1 LSITAVALGLALLA
15 GVWVASYLLARDT
28 LAHLDLPAGQL
39 FSPQD
44 AEAKEASKLAVAALN
59 KRLRASAGKHEKRPW
74 KERVLVL
81 RETMDSFFADAEIVS
96 TLTPADAGGVPAE
109 WVTAPGVDKS
119 RRFLYIHGGAFFAG
133 SPKSH
138 RILTSKLSEI
148 TNSAVLAIDYRL
160 TPEHSRMAC
169 VEDCRTSYDWM
180 LKNSPEGVDNLAPT
194 AVFVAGDSA
203 GGNLTLSLLNWIRD
217 NHRRAPN
224 AALALSPA
232 TDSRFTSPSIRTNLE
247 SDVML
252 KPLAKRVSWLPGFL
266 FSLGG
271 RYMSGRGASD
281 PVMSPLLADL
291 SGLPPILVQCSEC
304 EILRDDGRRYVNKA
318 VLAGTDARLQRWNN
332 VPHVWQIFH
341 PDLPEAAQAFAEI
354 DAFFQRHS

>member
-1 LSITAVALGLALLA
+1 MA
-15 GVWVASYLLARDT
+15 GVSAVLYLLSRDT

-39 FSPQD
+39 FSPQGV
-44 AEAKEASKLAVAALN
+44 ESSEASKLAVAALN
-59 KRLRASAGKHEKRPW
+59 KRLRASAGKHEKLPW

-81 RETMDSFFADAEIVS
+81 RETMDSFFAGAEIVS
-96 TLTPADAGGVPAE
+96 ALVTVDAGGVPAE
-109 WVTAPGVDKS
+109 WVIAPGVDCS
-119 RRFLYIHGGAFFAG
+119 RRLLYIHGGAFFAG

-138 RILTSKLSEI
+138 RVLTSKLSEI
-148 TNSAVLAIDYRL
+148 SNSAVLAIDYRL

-169 VEDCRTSYDWM
+169 VDDCRTSYDWM
-180 LKNSPEGVDNLAPT
+180 LKNSPEGTYNTAPT

-217 NHRRAPN
+217 NQRRAPN
-224 AALALSPA
+224 AALALSPV

-252 KPLAKRVSWLPGFL
+252 KPLANRLSWLPGFL

-281 PVMSPLLADL
+281 PVISPLLADL

-318 VLAGTDARLQRWNN
+318 VLAGTDASLQRWDN
-332 VPHVWQIFH
+332 VPHVWQIFY
-341 PDLPEAAQAFAEI
+341 PDLPEAAEAFDEI
-354 DAFFQRHS
+354 EAFFKRHS

>member
-1 LSITAVALGLALLA
+1 MSIAVVGGSLFAAVA
-15 GVWVASYLLARDT
+15 ASLYLLTRDT
-28 LAHLDLPAGQL
+28 LSEYDLPPGQL
-39 FSPQD
+39 FGPENN
-44 AEAKEASKLAVAALN
+44 EAREASARAVAALN
-59 KRLRASAGKHEKRPW
+59 ARLRQTSGKHEKLPW
-74 KERVLVL
+74 KERILSMRV
-81 RETMDSFFADAEIVS
+81 TMDEFFAGVKTAGTFAPVDA
-96 TLTPADAGGVPAE
+96 AGVPAE
-109 WVTAPGVDKS
+109 WVTTAGTDNS

-138 RILTSKLSEI
+138 RVLTSKLSEI

-160 TPEHSRMAC
+160 TPEHSRMDG
-169 VEDCRTSYDWM
+169 VEDCRSSYDWM
-180 LKNSPEGVDNLAPT
+180 LKNGPQGPDNLAPT

-217 NHRRAPN
+217 HQRPAPN
-224 AALALSPA
+224 AALALSPV
-232 TDSRFTSPSIRTNLE
+232 TDGRFTSPSIRTNLE

-252 KPLAKRVSWLPGFL
+252 KPLAQRFSWLPEFL

-271 RYMSGRGASD
+271 RFMSGRGASN

-318 VLAGTDARLQRWNN
+318 VAAGTDATLQRWDN
-332 VPHVWQIFH
+332 VPHVWPIFY
-341 PDLPEAAQAFAEI
+341 PDLPEADQAFIEI
-354 DAFFQRHS
+354 EAFFKRHS